1 MDHRIKLAAALA
13 IGLICN
19 ISIAAT
25 HHAAHPTQP
34 LEFKTLVL
42 GAPTTPAQ
50 VEAVLTTPC
59 GMKGGTCDD
68 LDKKMQEDR
77 KVTCGL
83 GGGGMQVCNG
93 STTIA
98 DTIAE
103 VNVVIG
109 ADGILQRIH
118 LTFSNLGYDDAQQ
131 ALTAKFG
138 KAQRVSHP
146 TLQNGFGAT
155 FRQEES
161 LWTGANGA
169 QLLLNEYAADT
180 DHSDAYFS
188 NKEDRDLLEGKSR
201 AASSDL

>member
-1 MDHRIKLAAALA
+1 MDHRIKLAATFI
-13 IGLICN
+13 IGLISTA
-19 ISIAAT
+19 SIAAA
-25 HHAAHPTQP
+25 HHAPHLTQP

-59 GMKGGTCDD
+59 GMKGGTCDA
-68 LDKKMQEDR
+68 LDKKIQEDR

-83 GGGGMQVCNG
+83 GGGGVQVCNG

-118 LTFSNLGYDDAQQ
+118 LTFSNLGYPSIYPPQ
-131 ALTAKFG
+131 
-138 KAQRVSHP
+138 
-146 TLQNGFGAT
+146 
-155 FRQEES
+155 
-161 LWTGANGA
+161 
-169 QLLLNEYAADT
+169 
-180 DHSDAYFS
+180 
-188 NKEDRDLLEGKSR
+188 
-201 AASSDL
+201 